1 MTDLIL
7 TITVD
12 LTGEG
17 KGVFIL
23 EKNYKEILHS
33 LTLDIKISENDNLI
47 LEKRTEALAEKWYNL
62 KNKTQAAWNEIEK
75 EFASYKKQ
83 TDENNEY
90 IKTCV
95 NTIKLIETLAEIR
108 GWE

>member
-12 LTGEG
+12 IMGEG
-17 KGVFIL
+17 KGIFVL
-23 EKNYKEILHS
+23 EKNYKEILQS

-47 LEKRTEALAEKWYNL
+47 LEKRIEALAEKWYEL
-62 KNKTQAAWNEIEK
+62 ENKTQAAWNEMEK
-75 EFASYKKQ
+75 EWGSYTKQ
-83 TDENNEY
+83 SEENKAY
-90 IKTCV
+90 IKACE